1 MSNKIKLV
9 VTLTKGQYEHLNDI
23 QCGSIVSKR
32 ILNAVK
38 ESTPLKDVKQ
48 KILDLDFDF
57 GDYCTHTREI
67 REMVFGVL
75 DNIGEE
81 KVK

>member
-1 MSNKIKLV
+1 MSDKVKV
-9 VTLTKGQYEHLNDI
+9 VVSLTKYQYEHLNDMPY
-23 QCGSIVSKR
+23 GSVASKR
-32 ILNAVK
+32 ILDAVK
-38 ESTPLKDVKQ
+38 EATSIKDVK
-48 KILDLDFDF
+48 KEILDLDFDF

-81 KVK
+81 TE